1 MSNFSLLS
9 LRSRRARPNM
19 NIVFSNQSQ
28 RVTQTTN
35 VPKPVKKQ
43 VEKKLAE
50 EKLAEKKSKSI
61 VWKRIP
67 GKSKTEKRRE
77 REARVAAENKAR
89 AAAEKMNVEKRIKDL
104 KKKYLQANKKDLG
117 ILQDDVDLELLQDDA
132 DLELL
137 RCRP

>member
-43 VEKKLAE
+43 VEKKLV
-50 EKLAEKKSKSI
+50 EKKLVEKKSKSI

-89 AAAEKMNVEKRIKDL
+89 VAAENKARTAAEKMNVEKRIKDL
-104 KKKYLQANKKDLG
+104 KKKYLQAKKKDLG
-117 ILQDDVDLELLQDDA
+117 ILQDDDVDLELITK
-132 DLELL
+132 
-137 RCRP
+137 

>member
-35 VPKPVKKQ
+35 VPKPKQAEKKQ
-43 VEKKLAE
+43 AEEKLAEEKLVEKKLVE
-50 EKLAEKKSKSI
+50 KKLAEKKSKSI

-104 KKKYLQANKKDLG
+104 KKKYLEANNEDL
-117 ILQDDVDLELLQDDA
+117 VTE
-132 DLELL
+132 
-137 RCRP
+137 